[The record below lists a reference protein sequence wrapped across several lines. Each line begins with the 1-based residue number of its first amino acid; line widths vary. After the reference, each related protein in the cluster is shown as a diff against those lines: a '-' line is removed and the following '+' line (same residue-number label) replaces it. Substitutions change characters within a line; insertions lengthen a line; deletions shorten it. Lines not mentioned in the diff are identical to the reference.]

1 MIEESINLMI
11 AALKADL
18 ATLSTQVKVTAD
30 AREESLRID
39 LPGGK
44 WITIKR
50 SPLAKYR
57 NGDSFDVWMSPTRPG
72 MGGDVA
78 LSKSARE
85 VFELV
90 QRYVAASALNQGR
103 QGKPS

>member
-1 MIEESINLMI
+1 MI
-11 AALKADL
+11 AALNDDL
-18 ATLSTQVKVTAD
+18 ATLGTQVKVTAD
-30 AREESLRID
+30 AREESLTID

-57 NGDSFDVWMSPTRPG
+57 NGDSFDVWMPPSKPG

-78 LSKSARE
+78 PSKSARE
-85 VFELV
+85 VLELV
-90 QRYVAASALNQGR
+90 QRNVAASITA
-103 QGKPS
+103 

>member
-1 MIEESINLMI
+1 MS
-11 AALKADL
+11 AALNDDL
-18 ATLSTQVKVTAD
+18 ATLGTQVKVTAD
-30 AREESLRID
+30 AREESLTID

-57 NGDSFDVWMSPTRPG
+57 NGDSFDVWMPPSKPG

-78 LSKSARE
+78 PSKSARE
-85 VFELV
+85 VLELV
-90 QRYVAASALNQGR
+90 QRNVAASITA
-103 QGKPS
+103 